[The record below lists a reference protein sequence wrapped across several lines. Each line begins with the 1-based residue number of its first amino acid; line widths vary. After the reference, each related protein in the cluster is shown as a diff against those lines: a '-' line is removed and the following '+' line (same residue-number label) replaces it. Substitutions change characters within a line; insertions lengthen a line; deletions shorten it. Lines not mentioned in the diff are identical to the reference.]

1 MFYKFLVDNI
11 FFIFCT
17 VLLLLVFVI
26 IGVAEHKRVESTAKC
41 YDKAMVLV
49 DTDAGPR
56 CVLPADLVR

>member
-11 FFIFCT
+11 FY
-17 VLLLLVFVI
+17 LLFTLLFVLVFVV
-26 IGVAEHKRVESTAKC
+26 IGVAEHERVEFTAKC

-49 DTDAGPR
+49 DTDAGSR